1 MLQQSEW
8 TIHSRPYKGGH
19 KFIFE
24 ANSFS
29 KKKRSERKGHVDV
42 FVMLEFPLVLW
53 SSDGLWFAV
62 VSSSQRINIRE
73 GRKSRVTGDV
83 QGETHKNKAKDKK
96 KKSSSCR
103 FLSLQ
108 SGKKKKNPYP
118 PYCATWLKM
127 IRRNRNINDC
137 RTKSYVPA
145 VETAKS
151 DAPPPLLPKS
161 GTKTNRIE

>member
-1 MLQQSEW
+1 MEFGDSGRIIAKNDMLQQSEW
-8 TIHSRPYKGGH
+8 TIHSRPSKGGH

-73 GRKSRVTGDV
+73 GRKSRFTGDV
-83 QGETHKNKAKDKK
+83 QGETHKNKTKDKK

-108 SGKKKKNPYP
+108 SGKKKKIL
-118 PYCATWLKM
+118 TLL
-127 IRRNRNINDC
+127 
-137 RTKSYVPA
+137 TVPLGS
-145 VETAKS
+145 K
-151 DAPPPLLPKS
+151 
-161 GTKTNRIE
+161 